1 MFKKFLSVFSK
12 ISFSSFLQRIGAT
25 LFLIFILN
33 TLLLSILF
41 FNLFSFLKFAD
52 NLSKTIY
59 EIITN
64 SFNKKKKKNAL

>member
-25 LFLIFILN
+25 LFLIFVLN

-41 FNLFSFLKFAD
+41 FNLLSFLKFAD

-64 SFNKKKKKNAL
+64 SFNK

>member
-12 ISFSSFLQRIGAT
+12 ISFSSFLQRIAAT
-25 LFLIFILN
+25 LFLIFVLN
-33 TLLLSILF
+33 TLLLSVLF

-64 SFNKKKKKNAL
+64 SFNK

>member
-1 MFKKFLSVFSK
+1 MFKKFLSIFSK

-25 LFLIFILN
+25 LFLIFVLN
-33 TLLLSILF
+33 TMLLSILF

-59 EIITN
+59 EIVVN
-64 SFNKKKKKNAL
+64 SFKKI

>member
-1 MFKKFLSVFSK
+1 MFKKFLSIFSK

-25 LFLIFILN
+25 LFLIFVLN
-33 TLLLSILF
+33 TLLLSVLF

-59 EIITN
+59 ETVVN
-64 SFNKKKKKNAL
+64 SFKKI

>member
-12 ISFSSFLQRIGAT
+12 ISFSSLLQQIGAT
-25 LFLIFILN
+25 LFLIFVLN

-64 SFNKKKKKNAL
+64 SFNK

>member
-12 ISFSSFLQRIGAT
+12 ISFSSFLQRISAT

-33 TLLLSILF
+33 TLLLSVLF

-64 SFNKKKKKNAL
+64 SFNK

>member
-25 LFLIFILN
+25 LFLIFVLN

-41 FNLFSFLKFAD
+41 FNLFSFLKFFD

-59 EIITN
+59 ETVVN
-64 SFNKKKKKNAL
+64 SFNK

>member
-12 ISFSSFLQRIGAT
+12 ISFSLFLQRIGAT

-33 TLLLSILF
+33 TLLLSVLF

-59 EIITN
+59 EIIVN
-64 SFNKKKKKNAL
+64 SFNK

>member
-25 LFLIFILN
+25 LFLIFVLN
-33 TLLLSILF
+33 TLLLSVLF
-41 FNLFSFLKFAD
+41 FNLISFLKFAD

-64 SFNKKKKKNAL
+64 SFNK

>member
-1 MFKKFLSVFSK
+1 MFKKCLSVFSK

-25 LFLIFILN
+25 VFLIFVLN

-59 EIITN
+59 EIIVN
-64 SFNKKKKKNAL
+64 SFNK

>member
-25 LFLIFILN
+25 LFLIFVLN

-59 EIITN
+59 EIIVN
-64 SFNKKKKKNAL
+64 SFNK

>member
-1 MFKKFLSVFSK
+1 MFKKCLSFFNK
-12 ISFSSFLQRIGAT
+12 ISLLSFLQRIGET
-25 LFLIFILN
+25 LFLIFVLN
-33 TLLLSILF
+33 VLLLSILF

-64 SFNKKKKKNAL
+64 SFHK

>member
-33 TLLLSILF
+33 TLLLSVLF

-64 SFNKKKKKNAL
+64 SFNK

>member
-33 TLLLSILF
+33 ALLVSILF

-59 EIITN
+59 EIIVN
-64 SFNKKKKKNAL
+64 SFNK

>member
-1 MFKKFLSVFSK
+1 MFTKFLSFFNK
-12 ISFSSFLQRIGAT
+12 ISFLSYLQRIGET
-25 LFLIFILN
+25 LFLIFVLN
-33 TLLLSILF
+33 TLLLGILF

-64 SFNKKKKKNAL
+64 SFHK

>member
-1 MFKKFLSVFSK
+1 MFKKFLSIFSK

-25 LFLIFILN
+25 LFLIFVLN
-33 TLLLSILF
+33 TMLLSILF

-59 EIITN
+59 ETVAN
-64 SFNKKKKKNAL
+64 SFKKI